1 MTIPLPPKA
10 LKKFKVTFGPNV
22 IVFSPLIWFISV
34 YAEPAPLLAF
44 PPAVPLFLQLNTNPP
59 FVEIV
64 VVSDASNKKTQPS
77 KVKGSTPAVVP
88 VAVPVPVLV
97 PVPDEPLYVIL
108 TRPCPVNCGK

>member
-1 MTIPLPPKA
+1 MPLPPKA
-10 LKKFKVTFGPNV
+10 LTKFKVTFGPNV
-22 IVFSPLIWFISV
+22 IVFSPFIWSVFV
-34 YAEPAPLLAF
+34 YAEPPPLLAF

-77 KVKGSTPAVVP
+77 MVKGSTPAVVP
-88 VAVPVPVLV
+88 VPVPVLV
-97 PVPDEPLYVIL
+97 PVPVPELAYVIL